1 MLGEIIND
9 IQVNRVLKCVIVF
22 LKTITQQKLSN
33 VLNGHVHLI
42 SSIPWEQ
49 TVEPFQSWYF
59 AKNSLGQIQ
68 SLHVALGSHE
78 SANAWM
84 ETQLKSFIYATI
96 LFWHTLMLWEKF
108 YSSRSLDIEY
118 TLMIKYKKAT
128 SHA

>member
-22 LKTITQQKLSN
+22 LKTVTQQKLSN

-42 SSIPWEQ
+42 SSIQWEQ

-59 AKNSLGQIQ
+59 AKNYLGQIQ
-68 SLHVALGSHE
+68 SFHVALGSHE

-96 LFWHTLMLWEKF
+96 LLWHTLMLWEKF
-108 YSSRSLDIEY
+108 YSSRSLDTEY

>member
-1 MLGEIIND
+1 MCHC
-9 IQVNRVLKCVIVF
+9 VLKMIM
-22 LKTITQQKLSN
+22 QQKLSN
-33 VLNGHVHLI
+33 VLNGHIHLI
-42 SSIPWEQ
+42 SSIQWQQ

-59 AKNSLGQIQ
+59 AKNYVGQIQ
-68 SLHVALGSHE
+68 SLQVALGSHQ

-96 LFWHTLMLWEKF
+96 LLWHTLMLWEKF

-118 TLMIKYKKAT
+118 TLMRKYKKAT

>member
-1 MLGEIIND
+1 M
-9 IQVNRVLKCVIVF
+9 
-22 LKTITQQKLSN
+22 QQKLSN
-33 VLNGHVHLI
+33 VLNGHIHLI
-42 SSIPWEQ
+42 SSIQWQQ

-59 AKNSLGQIQ
+59 AKNYLGQIQ
-68 SLHVALGSHE
+68 SLQVALGSHE

-96 LFWHTLMLWEKF
+96 LPLTHINAMGEI

-118 TLMIKYKKAT
+118 TLMRKYKKAT